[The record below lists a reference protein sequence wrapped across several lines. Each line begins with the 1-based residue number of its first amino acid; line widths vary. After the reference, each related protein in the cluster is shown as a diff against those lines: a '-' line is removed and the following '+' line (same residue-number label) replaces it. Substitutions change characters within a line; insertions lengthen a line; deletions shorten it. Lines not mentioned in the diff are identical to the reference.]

1 MRGAGLYDRMIDWPG
16 QVELTVM
23 FGAALVLI
31 TLAALLLSIGRMRL
45 FARTAGVLGVLAI
58 MVAMFVIHEQTDQEK
73 VGPYVTVT
81 RSRYPEATR
90 FQIRVALLGL
100 PVTAVIVMT
109 TVLTSTRGRLRST
122 VPNRLKE
129 GRKLLVLGQYDAAFC
144 EFNKA
149 LEISPYL
156 GVAYYQRGCVNE
168 ALGAID
174 LALADFD
181 QALRC
186 DAQIAHVYLHRGR
199 IRTERGEFDSALADF
214 DQVMIMR
221 PNSAECYLNRGVCL
235 AKKGVFTEAILDFQR
250 VLKLTN
256 HSDYADP
263 ARFYLNQLG
272 GEDPLP
278 VPSKPFGVNGATH
291 ALTVTPTQPP
301 TQAYVL

>member
-1 MRGAGLYDRMIDWPG
+1 MRGAELYERVTNWPG

-31 TLAALLLSIGRMRL
+31 TLAALLLSLGRLRL

-58 MVAMFVIHEQTDQEK
+58 MVSMFVIHEQTDQEK

-81 RSRYPEATR
+81 RSRYPQAAR

-100 PVTAVIVMT
+100 PAAAIVVMTAVFR
-109 TVLTSTRGRLRST
+109 STQRRLRSS
-122 VPNRLKE
+122 VPNHLKE
-129 GRKLLVLGQYDAAFC
+129 GRKLLALRQYDAALC

-156 GVAYYQRGCVNE
+156 GLAYYQRGCVYE
-168 ALGAID
+168 ARGAID

-186 DAQIAHVYLHRGR
+186 DAQIAHAYLHRGR

-214 DQVMIMR
+214 DQVMFMR
-221 PNSAECYLNRGVCL
+221 PNDVECYLNRGVCL
-235 AKKGVFTEAILDFQR
+235 AKKGMFTEAILDFQR

-256 HSDYADP
+256 HSDYAEP

-272 GEDPLP
+272 GENLLP
-278 VPSKPFGVNGATH
+278 VPSPLPSVNGATY
-291 ALTVTPTQPP
+291 ALNVAPT
-301 TQAYVL
+301 